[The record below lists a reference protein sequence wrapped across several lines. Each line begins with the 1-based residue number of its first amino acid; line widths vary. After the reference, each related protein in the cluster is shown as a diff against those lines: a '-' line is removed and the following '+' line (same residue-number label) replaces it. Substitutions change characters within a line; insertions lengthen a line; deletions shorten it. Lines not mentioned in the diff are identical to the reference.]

1 MSPPGVPCA
10 VCGKARDP
18 TRMRDFD
25 PEQEQAFFAAVDRYF
40 DLEKRPNRRYG
51 THEYTLERMTPLARA
66 AGHPENGL
74 RIVHVAG
81 TKGKGSTAF
90 FLAALLESAGRRCGV
105 FSSPHLAT
113 VRERFQISGSLVPYA
128 DLLEATRRLDRDVTE
143 AGLTPTLFEFMTVLA
158 LRLFVEAGCE
168 FAVLETGIGGTLDA
182 TNYVPRK
189 VCTIITPVSFD
200 HTELLGK
207 TITEIADQKAGILR
221 PGVPAVCAPQP
232 FAEAQCLIE
241 GRARR
246 LAAPF
251 VPVVSPRQDTMAAFP
266 ALQDLPPF
274 LRDNFQTAFQAC
286 AVLGILPRPENFRRP
301 QLRARCE
308 CVRDDPPVVLDG
320 AHNAD
325 SAQQL
330 VRALEALFPGTRF
343 VVILGVVPG
352 KDIPGILDPLRNVAG
367 RFILTHPLSWRGS
380 DLDRLEH
387 AARESGAPYEIKPE
401 LKTRQDLPANEPLL
415 FTGSFFTA
423 LIGEKLFPPLSAQS
437 E

>member
-1 MSPPGVPCA
+1 
-10 VCGKARDP
+10 
-18 TRMRDFD
+18 MRDFD

-66 AGHPENGL
+66 AGHPEGEL

-90 FLAALLESAGRRCGV
+90 FLSALLESAGHRCGV

-113 VRERFQISGSLVPYA
+113 VRERFQIAGDLVSYT
-128 DLLEATRRLDRDVTE
+128 DLLDATRRLDRELTAAD
-143 AGLTPTLFEFMTVLA
+143 LTPTLFEFMTLLA
-158 LRLFVEAGCE
+158 LRLFVGAGCE

-182 TNYVPRK
+182 TNYVPQK
-189 VCTIITPVSFD
+189 VCTILTPISFD
-200 HTELLGK
+200 HMELLGD
-207 TITEIADQKAGILR
+207 TIAEIAGQKAGILR

-232 FAEAQCLIE
+232 FVEARRVIE
-241 GRARR
+241 DRARE

-251 VPVVSPRQDTMAAFP
+251 IPGARRHDSAVAAYSAVQALAPFLQDNFRTALQACDVMEVSPR
-266 ALQDLPPF
+266 
-274 LRDNFQTAFQAC
+274 
-286 AVLGILPRPENFRRP
+286 PEQFRMP

-308 CVRDDPPVVLDG
+308 CVRREPPVVLDG

-330 VRALEALFPGTRF
+330 VRALGELFPNTRF
-343 VVILGVVPG
+343 VVVLGVVPG
-352 KDIPGILDPLRNVAG
+352 KDILGILAPLREVAS
-367 RFILTHPLSWRGS
+367 RFIFTHPLSWRGS
-380 DLDRLEH
+380 ALESLEA
-387 AARESGAPYEIKPE
+387 AAREMGVRYDVRSG
-401 LKTRQDLPANEPLL
+401 LKSVRDVPADKPLL

-423 LIGEKLFPPLSAQS
+423 LIGESLFSPLS
-437 E
+437 EGGRREGI